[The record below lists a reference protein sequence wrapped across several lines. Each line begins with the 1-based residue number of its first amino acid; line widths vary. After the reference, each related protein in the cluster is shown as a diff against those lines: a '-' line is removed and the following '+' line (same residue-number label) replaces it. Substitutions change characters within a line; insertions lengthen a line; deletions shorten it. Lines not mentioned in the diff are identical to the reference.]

1 MKYFSQGK
9 TCEYLR
15 TKNSLR
21 NEDSWGGKKRKEL
34 EKEGPPYV
42 EGVQEGGRAW
52 VRLSDCALE
61 LSVMRMSCICA
72 IPVVAT

>member
-34 EKEGPPYV
+34 EKEGPRTWKGSKKV
-42 EGVQEGGRAW
+42 GERG
-52 VRLSDCALE
+52 LDCLI
-61 LSVMRMSCICA
+61 VH
-72 IPVVAT
+72 